1 MWFPRGLHAVVSTL
15 ARPAA
20 WPAAAAI
27 GPTLVASA
35 PPLEA
40 QSAWDA
46 SAYED
51 ETARELHAAAQRRW
65 QELDESVARYSALIR
80 QRMAVRLRAPL
91 RDRIIYRNETAVR
104 SFWQREHEAVTQ
116 VLGTRSAYPGRATE
130 VRSGELDFDW
140 LADLPFEEPF
150 EPGGDHL
157 FFGTMN
163 VEAEAAPEDDDGY
176 RIAHPLAHG
185 ADSLYRFASG
195 DTLTLSFPGGER
207 LRAIRLD
214 VTARQADARRISGAL
229 WIDPES
235 GALVRAVYRLS
246 RTFDAMRDDPEVRS
260 AEESG
265 AFRFVPGLLRP
276 WTFDLSFVAV
286 DYSLWEFRAWLPR
299 RMRIDAHLR
308 AGILNFP
315 VSMETSYEIESVA
328 MTDATY
334 DDAVAARPG
343 TDASPLEHVHF
354 ESREEA
360 LSFIARILGEGEGV
374 AYESTSSRIDGMR
387 LIAPVERELVAKSPH
402 LPPPIWLDSA
412 GFFSEREL
420 ETITGLLNAAPLEAQ
435 VGASSFAW
443 GWGGHDLLR
452 YNRVE
457 GPAVGVRAEFALPK
471 GFRARAS
478 GFLGIADLR
487 PKARLDLVRSSLLR
501 SVQLS
506 AFHELRSTESRAR
519 HLGLG
524 NSLNALLW
532 GRDGGQYYRAT
543 GAGLTWRPPPLA
555 RASYSFSVYA
565 ERQSAAANSASFSV
579 LHAFDSGWDFPANL
593 VADTADEWGAEL
605 RLAPLWG
612 HDPGGSR
619 LDAELFGR
627 AALWRA
633 PDSGG
638 DPIFYR
644 QASARIT
651 AVLPVAGDAWRRWSL
666 VLEAAAGTTW
676 GDAPVQRSWFL
687 GGMRTLR
694 GYPPSVQR
702 GLSFA
707 RGRLEVARTYD
718 VASLIAFGDAGWAG
732 DRDGF
737 EVDGLL
743 YGAGVGGSLLDGL
756 LRLDLSRGL
765 TGGEGGFRV
774 EAYLDAPL

>member
-1 MWFPRGLHAVVSTL
+1 MRIPHGLHAVVSTL
-15 ARPAA
+15 ARTAA
-20 WPAAAAI
+20 WPAAAAV
-27 GPTLVASA
+27 GATLVASA

-80 QRMAVRLRAPL
+80 QRAAVRLRVPL
-91 RDRIIYRNETAVR
+91 RDRIIYRNEAAVR
-104 SFWQREHEAVTQ
+104 AFWQRGRDAVMQ
-116 VLGTRSAYPGRATE
+116 VLGSRSYYPGRETAARE
-130 VRSGELDFDW
+130 GDLDW
-140 LADLPFEEPF
+140 LDDLALEEPF
-150 EPGGDHL
+150 EPGSDHL
-157 FFGTMN
+157 FVGMMGPTSEYP
-163 VEAEAAPEDDDGY
+163 V
-176 RIAHPLAHG
+176 AHPLAPG
-185 ADSLYRFASG
+185 ADSLYHFASG
-195 DTLTLSFPGGER
+195 DTLTLLLPGGER
-207 LRAIRLD
+207 FRTIRLD
-214 VTARQADARRISGAL
+214 VSARQADSRRISGAL
-229 WIDPES
+229 WIEPES

-246 RTFDAMRDDPEVRS
+246 RALELD
-260 AEESG
+260 
-265 AFRFVPGLLRP
+265 RFEISWGETRLGRVVPWLLAP
-276 WTFDLSFVAV
+276 STFDLSTVAV
-286 DYSLWEFRAWLPR
+286 EYSFWERRAWLPR
-299 RMRIDAHLR
+299 KVWIDAHLR

-315 VSMETSYEIESVA
+315 VSMEVSYEIESVTLKDEKSA
-328 MTDATY
+328 AQ
-334 DDAVAARPG
+334 VAADPG

-360 LSFIARILGEGEGV
+360 LSFVARILGEAEGV
-374 AYESTSSRIDGMR
+374 SYESTSSRLDGMR
-387 LIAPVERELVAKSPH
+387 LIAPVERELLAKSPH
-402 LPPPIWLDSA
+402 LPPPIWRDSA

-420 ETITGLLNAAPLEAQ
+420 ETITGLLNAAPLGAQ

-457 GPAVGVRAEFALPK
+457 GPAVGVRAEFGLPK

-478 GFLGIADLR
+478 GFFGIADRR

-555 RASYSFSVYA
+555 RASYAFSVYA
-565 ERQSAAANSASFSV
+565 ERQSATANATSFSV

-593 VADTADEWGAEL
+593 VADTADEGGAEL
-605 RLAPLWG
+605 WLAPLWG

-633 PDSGG
+633 PDGGG
-638 DPIFYR
+638 DPTFYQ

-666 VLEAAAGTTW
+666 VLEVAAGTTW

-694 GYPPSVQR
+694 GYPPSVRR

-707 RGRLEVARTYD
+707 RGRLEVARTFD
-718 VASLIAFGDAGWAG
+718 MASLIAFGDAGWAG